1 MKKIKVTHSLT
12 LRNVGAFFALSTLPA
27 LAQSGH
33 TINSIDTR
41 PGTSAPANPMSP
53 GQTTTK
59 PGADQSLINVES
71 SLGSMHKGSSSSDL
85 PRDAGSAKADRKALR
100 KKEHRLNKVIRG
112 QDLPNTEERNRSMPG
127 DPPIPH

>member
-1 MKKIKVTHSLT
+1 MKKIKVTHNLT

-41 PGTSAPANPMSP
+41 PGTTAPANPMDP
-53 GQTTTK
+53 GQTTTRSPTDK
-59 PGADQSLINVES
+59 VLINGEP
-71 SLGSMHKGSSSSDL
+71 SLGASHTVSAHSDL
-85 PRDAGSAKADRKALR
+85 NRDAGSAKGDRKALR
-100 KKEHRLNKVIRG
+100 KKDHRLNKVIRG
-112 QDLPNTEERNRSMPG
+112 QDLPNTEERNRNMPG